1 MYVEYAVVFH
11 YALCGIVLIPDQSVQ
26 SSVSQCS
33 AVDRSFLLSPLSVCT
48 HSLSVSATG
57 QLQAAMKMKER
68 EERRSSFLKLIY
80 FNTFKGCG
88 RSLFFSYYYALNNV
102 PP

>member
-57 QLQAAMKMKER
+57 QLQHYWHLA
-68 EERRSSFLKLIY
+68 I
-80 FNTFKGCG
+80 TFTGKANSCNGVQG
-88 RSLFFSYYYALNNV
+88 HAIVQRTILMYR
-102 PP
+102 